1 MNSTEMIL
9 KYTSG
14 EITLEETNAAL
25 KEMGAGVYLDPQKNV
40 LTEAEMRRTVV
51 GHFPEQANGWGLLDT
66 GTGSFDKVRV
76 VNGELENCDCGE
88 MYALCMIADREYQVK
103 GKRLVAPEKN
113 ETEKKEV
120 LPKLPDLGR
129 RTDLKN
135 TVVRQE
141 TKSGYYD
148 VTYDEKGYAVSA
160 VRVKVG

>member
-66 GTGSFDKVRV
+66 CTGSLDKVQVRNGKLTFA
-76 VNGELENCDCGE
+76 VNAVNEDGSVN
-88 MYALCMIADREYQVK
+88 MKATVSIAGHVYQVK
-103 GKRLVAPEKN
+103 GDTL
-113 ETEKKEV
+113 
-120 LPKLPDLGR
+120 
-129 RTDLKN
+129 
-135 TVVRQE
+135 TV
-141 TKSGYYD
+141 
-148 VTYDEKGYAVSA
+148 
-160 VRVKVG
+160 